1 VKSVGKEFALA
12 AVACGLLVACTANIR
27 TAAPKQPADVA
38 GATAAATVKEDAPA
52 STPTETQFQTAAR
65 ENKCADSSFVETHTP
80 LDPQENGY
88 WCWAAS
94 AQMVEAFF
102 DNKVK
107 QCVIANDGCVL
118 NQLTCTGNNCCAPTA
133 DCCVTSQ
140 ACLVPGWPPFERR
153 KIKFTR
159 VRGPLKAKDVVL
171 ELGCAK
177 RPFVFS
183 WMYKNGGG
191 HIMVAVGYTTI
202 DGEDYVYVND
212 SAPPN
217 KGAHLLPMP
226 FESYET
232 GDFKH
237 WDDFYELELKP

>member
-1 VKSVGKEFALA
+1 MLEQRCQHAYERRWNGKARRLQPIGLHGKRSLGFHGAQARQKGLAVKSVGKEFALA

-107 QCVIANDGCVL
+107 QCVI
-118 NQLTCTGNNCCAPTA
+118 
-133 DCCVTSQ
+133 
-140 ACLVPGWPPFERR
+140 
-153 KIKFTR
+153 
-159 VRGPLKAKDVVL
+159 
-171 ELGCAK
+171 
-177 RPFVFS
+177 
-183 WMYKNGGG
+183 
-191 HIMVAVGYTTI
+191 
-202 DGEDYVYVND
+202 
-212 SAPPN
+212 
-217 KGAHLLPMP
+217 
-226 FESYET
+226 
-232 GDFKH
+232 
-237 WDDFYELELKP
+237 